1 MFEGLGAGAL
11 GLTTLVTLVALVVLG
26 GVSTESTVVLPVV
39 LGVTETVPLLFTD
52 TGSLALMAAVDDK
65 ELLIAVVVEESIGA
79 RYLIA

>member
-26 GVSTESTVVLPVV
+26 GVSTESTVVFPVA

-65 ELLIAVVVEESIGA
+65 ELLIAVVVEESSGA